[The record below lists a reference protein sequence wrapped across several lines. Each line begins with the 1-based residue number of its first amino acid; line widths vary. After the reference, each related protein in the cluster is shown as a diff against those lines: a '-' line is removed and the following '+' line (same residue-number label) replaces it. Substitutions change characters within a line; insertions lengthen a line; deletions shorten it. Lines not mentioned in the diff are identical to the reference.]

1 MGKMTMNAGNDAM
14 EQWAKRAIYQFE
26 VIQQEIDST
35 VLYPTRLLV
44 SLQIVVATVAAI
56 TVLPYFPCAPE
67 ND

>member
-14 EQWAKRAIYQFE
+14 AQWAKRAIYIFE

-35 VLYPTRLLV
+35 VLYPTQLLV
-44 SLQIVVATVAAI
+44 SLQIVVATVLAI
-56 TVLPYFPCAPE
+56 TVLPYVPCAPE

>member
-14 EQWAKRAIYQFE
+14 AQWAKRAIYLFE

-44 SLQIVVATVAAI
+44 SLQIVVATVLAI
-56 TVLPYFPCAPE
+56 TVLPYLSCAPE